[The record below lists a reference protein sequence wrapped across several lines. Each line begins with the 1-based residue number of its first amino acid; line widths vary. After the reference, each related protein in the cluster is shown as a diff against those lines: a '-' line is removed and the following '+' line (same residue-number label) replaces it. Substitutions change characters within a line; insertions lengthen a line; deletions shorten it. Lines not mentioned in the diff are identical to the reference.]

1 MVILGFLVQD
11 GLGDLGQKERMFL
24 GSSQEVYS
32 ECRQEEFL
40 GLTLLL
46 SLED

>member
-1 MVILGFLVQD
+1 MQD

-24 GSSQEVYS
+24 ESSQEVGL
-32 ECRQEEFL
+32 EFEQEEFL

>member
-1 MVILGFLVQD
+1 MQD
-11 GLGDLGQKERMFL
+11 GLGDLGQKQRMFL
-24 GSSQEVYS
+24 GSSQEVGL
-32 ECRQEEFL
+32 EFEQEEFL